1 VEQENEPDP
10 SAPVSARP
18 SAKRPRTNAAGSTA
32 KVRGEVLT
40 ALGVLKV
47 VTADQLWRLLR
58 PEAKENKFAR
68 AALVDLQSAKLVH
81 SEGRTSTGHKTWGLT
96 AQGRDAAQ
104 QVMPAGREVGN
115 IARGAGRSGAP
126 HAMAVNETILA
137 FVTGGTGEGAG
148 PGMGTVLS
156 WTTEV
161 VHEAP
166 NKRRAQADAVLRAPE
181 HQLPA
186 LLVEVDR
193 ATEAPHI
200 LAAKF
205 ERYAA
210 YFAHQVKVT
219 DPDSSTRSTRLVPV
233 WQLAYGTPVRAGY
246 PPVAVVFTG
255 GSDTVLRNRMAAM
268 RDLARPYWQGDTR
281 YAGFTDYESAIPI
294 VVTTL
299 ARLQQHGPLGAVWWR
314 LGHSGLQTLG
324 QALANPDGL
333 AAYRARQAAQAEAE
347 RLAAQALE
355 PARPPP
361 ERAAARCPV
370 CRRAADEYD
379 DWDDAATGGKPCQP
393 CLRAEQEAAEQAAR
407 QQLDQAAADKTGFL
421 QDWTENTAPRRVL
434 ARQTIAW
441 GKELH
446 AAWKARQ
453 DATQRPA
460 SVPPAP
466 PAPQPR
472 PPRGG
477 TRSPAARTALQQL
490 LADMEAERTGQP
502 EPSTEAP
509 PQAQQPALRRAVIQR
524 GPVRPAAQAAPLP
537 SESRPAATRAELQ
550 ARYAG
555 MSEPLRSRMIALI
568 EDRQR
573 QQRDPGQ
580 QPPQGCQS

>member
-1 VEQENEPDP
+1 MGQENEPETT
-10 SAPVSARP
+10 APMSARP
-18 SAKRPRTNAAGSTA
+18 SAKRPRANAAGSTA
-32 KVRGEVLT
+32 KIREEVLT
-40 ALGVLKV
+40 ALAVLKV

-81 SEGRTSTGHKTWGLT
+81 SEGRTAAGHKTWGLT
-96 AQGRDAAQ
+96 PAGRDAAQ

-137 FVTGGTGEGAG
+137 FITGGTTEGAG
-148 PGMGTVLS
+148 PGMGTILS

-181 HQLPA
+181 HQLPV

-219 DPDSSTRSTRLVPV
+219 DPDSYTTSTKLVPA
-233 WQLAYGTPVRAGY
+233 WQLAYGEPVRTGY
-246 PPVAVVFTG
+246 PPIAVVFTG
-255 GSDTVLRNRMAAM
+255 ASDTVLRNRMKAM

-281 YAGFTDYESAIPI
+281 YEGFTDYRSAIPI

-299 ARLQQHGPLGAVWWR
+299 DRLQQHGPLGAVWWR
-314 LGHSGLQTLG
+314 LGHCGLETLG

-333 AAYRARQAAQAEAE
+333 AAYRARQAAEAEAE
-347 RLAAQALE
+347 RLAGEAEEQMRE
-355 PARPPP
+355 HQ
-361 ERAAARCPV
+361 EREASRCPV
-370 CRRAADEYD
+370 CRRTADEYD
-379 DWDDAATGGKPCQP
+379 DWDDAASGGHPCQP
-393 CLRAEQEAAEQAAR
+393 CVRAQQEAEDRAAR
-407 QQLDQAAADKTGFL
+407 QQLEQAIAQKTDFL

-434 ARQTIAW
+434 ARQALAW

-446 AAWKARQ
+446 TAWNARQ
-453 DATQRPA
+453 NAAQRPA
-460 SVPPAP
+460 LPP
-466 PAPQPR
+466 QNPR
-472 PPRGG
+472 PEIRGG

-490 LADMEAERTGQP
+490 LADMEAARTGQP
-502 EPSTEAP
+502 AP
-509 PQAQQPALRRAVIQR
+509 GTQALPQAQPTALRRAVIQR
-524 GPVRPAAQAAPLP
+524 GPARPAVQAAPPPQVLP
-537 SESRPAATRAELQ
+537 PAATRAELQ

-555 MSEPLRSRMIALI
+555 MSEPLRSRIIALI
-568 EDRQR
+568 EERQR

-580 QPPQGCQS
+580 

>member
-1 VEQENEPDP
+1 
-10 SAPVSARP
+10 
-18 SAKRPRTNAAGSTA
+18 
-32 KVRGEVLT
+32 
-40 ALGVLKV
+40 
-47 VTADQLWRLLR
+47 LWRLLR

-68 AALVDLQSAKLVH
+68 AALNDLLSARLVH
-81 SEGRTSTGHKTWGLT
+81 SEGRTSAGHKTWGLT
-96 AQGRDAAQ
+96 TQGRDAAQ

-137 FVTGGTGEGAG
+137 FVTGGTGEDAL

-181 HQLPA
+181 YDLPV

-219 DPDSSTRSTRLVPV
+219 DPESHTRSTTLVPA
-233 WQLAYGTPVRAGY
+233 WQLAYGEPVRTGY
-246 PPVAVVFTG
+246 PPIAVVFTG
-255 GSDTVLRNRMAAM
+255 ASDTVLRNRMKAT
-268 RDLARPYWQGDTR
+268 RDLARPYWEGDSR
-281 YAGFTDYESAIPI
+281 YEGFTDYRSAIPI

-299 ARLQQHGPLGAVWWR
+299 DRLQQYGPLGAVWWR

-324 QALANPDGL
+324 QALADPDGL
-333 AAYRARQAAQAEAE
+333 AAYRAWQAAEAEAE
-347 RLAAQALE
+347 RLAAEAE
-355 PARPPP
+355 
-361 ERAAARCPV
+361 EREREHQEREASRCAV

-379 DWDDAATGGKPCQP
+379 DWDDAASGEKPCRP
-393 CLRAEQEAAEQAAR
+393 CVRNQQEAAEAAAR
-407 QQLDQAAADKTGFL
+407 QQLDQSIADATGFL

-446 AAWKARQ
+446 AAWNARQ

-477 TRSPAARTALQQL
+477 TCSPAARTALQQL

-502 EPSTEAP
+502 APSAEAS
-509 PQAQQPALRRAVIQR
+509 PQAQPPAPRRAVIQR
-524 GPVRPAAQAAPLP
+524 GPVQPAAQAAPLP
-537 SESRPAATRAELQ
+537 SETRPAATRAELQ

-555 MSEPLRSRMIALI
+555 MSEPLRSRIIALI

-573 QQRDPGQ
+573 QQRDLD
-580 QPPQGCQS
+580 